1 MAAFQQISP
10 GQKSKGFRCTSIPMS
25 TWVWI
30 MIVIAEFVHYVHLA
44 LTVEQGKP

>member
-10 GQKSKGFRCTSIPMS
+10 GQKSKGFRCTSIPHEH
-25 TWVWI
+25 VG
-30 MIVIAEFVHYVHLA
+30 VDHDCHCRVCALVYLA